1 MSGLSAKIVAAR
13 AVGELARRAGRGGGT
28 SLPGKVLMRLEPH
41 AIAELAARLPE
52 GSAMISA
59 TNGKTTT
66 AAMVASILEC
76 SGTTLVHNR
85 AGANMAGGIASTLLG
100 AARPHG
106 AMAGELGLF
115 EVDEF
120 WLDRVAAEL
129 RPRAMLLGNLF
140 RDQLDRYGELETIA
154 DRWASVVRAL
164 PATSQLVLNADDPLI
179 ADLGRDRDRV
189 SYFGVED
196 PSVALPEMQHASDS
210 KHCRRCGAA
219 YVYDAVYLGH
229 LGRYRCPNCG
239 QHRPEPVVAAESIVL
254 SGTRSAS
261 FTLRTPEGNAE
272 VMLPL
277 PGLYNVYNAL
287 GAAALCRALGMS
299 LEQIATGLGA
309 VRAAFGRAEAV
320 RIGETELALLLVK
333 NPAGANE
340 ILRTLALEP
349 GELDLFAILNDR
361 TADGKDVS
369 WVWDAD
375 FELLAPR
382 ARTITCGGTRA
393 AELALRFKYAGV
405 PTDRLHVVPGSLGG
419 ALDAA
424 LGTVSDGRLFVLPTY
439 TALLELRDELSH
451 RGYVSQFWQREQ
463 VRA

>member
-1 MSGLSAKIVAAR
+1 MSALSAKIAAAR

-41 AIAELAARLPE
+41 AIAELAARLPQ

-66 AAMVASILEC
+66 AAMVAAILER
-76 SGTTLVHNR
+76 SGLTLVHNR

-100 AARPHG
+100 AARARNG
-106 AMAGELGLF
+106 IAGDFGLF

-129 RPRAMLLGNLF
+129 HPRAMVLGNLF

-154 DRWASVVRAL
+154 DRWAAVVRTL
-164 PATSQLVLNADDPLI
+164 PGTARLVLNADDPLI
-179 ADLGRDRDRV
+179 ADLGRERAGV
-189 SYFGVED
+189 SYFGIED
-196 PSVALPEMQHASDS
+196 ASVALPEMQHASDS

-219 YVYDAVYLGH
+219 YVYDVVYLGH

-239 QHRPEPVVAAESIVL
+239 QHRPAPDVAAEAITL
-254 SGTRSAS
+254 HGTRSAR
-261 FTLRTPEGNAE
+261 FTLRTPVGSA
-272 VMLPL
+272 VVSLPL

-287 GAAALCRALGMS
+287 GAAALCLALEIP
-299 LEQIATGLGA
+299 LERIAAGLAA

-320 RIGETELALLLVK
+320 TIGDVELALLLVK

-340 ILRTLALEP
+340 ILRTLTLEP

-393 AELALRFKYAGV
+393 AELALRLKYAGV
-405 PTDRLHVVPGSLGG
+405 PEDRLHVVPGSLAK
-419 ALDAA
+419 ALDTA
-424 LGTVSDGRLFVLPTY
+424 LTTVSDGRLFVLPTY

-463 VRA
+463 VQA